1 MKNKVFFTTVVSVL
15 TLTGFLLSGC
25 LAWKWTSFEWGNEI
39 DQELQIVDF
48 KGFSERVA
56 PGWVRPYLK
65 PTDVQRNYGDPVRVD
80 KNIMIR
86 WKIGN
91 EEHEQ
96 VWTRAQS
103 GLSKVLN
110 GVTVRFIYQ
119 TNGTWRI
126 EQLKGSQ

>member
-1 MKNKVFFTTVVSVL
+1 MAVSALVL
-15 TLTGFLLSGC
+15 IGALMGGC
-25 LAWKWTSFEWGNEI
+25 RTWKWTSFEWGNESV
-39 DQELQIVDF
+39 QELYVSSAA
-48 KGFSERVA
+48 GFSERIS
-56 PGWVRPYLK
+56 PGWLSPGRGRATVAGL
-65 PTDVQRNYGDPVRVD
+65 DLGDPVRVD

-96 VWTRAQS
+96 VWTRSQS

-110 GVTVRFIYQ
+110 GVTVRFTYQ

-126 EQLKGSQ
+126 EQLKQAQ